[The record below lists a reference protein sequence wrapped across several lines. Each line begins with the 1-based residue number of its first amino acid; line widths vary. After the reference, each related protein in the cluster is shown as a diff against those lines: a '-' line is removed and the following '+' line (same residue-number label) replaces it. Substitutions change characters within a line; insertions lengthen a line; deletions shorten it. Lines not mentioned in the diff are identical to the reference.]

1 MAILVSVKPGGDPKF
16 SFRSCQKEGLEC
28 TRDTALRHLIEL
40 AGLHWN
46 TLRWCSLNIL
56 RRKGPRRLVCL
67 CNQLCC
73 CTVGE
78 KEAWFP
84 SAVFGLLTSPNPALL
99 WLHGCCRS
107 QGKELPQA
115 LSLNLCSTSC
125 TQMTWRSRGRRM
137 APSEAAWTPLKIIV
151 FELERGRRSS
161 ISPSD
166 PFLPKKHSQSSFC
179 TGSCFTN
186 LAGFL
191 CYAKGIFLVLLLRF
205 MAPLCLEIVFMFHQK
220 NGVHSFHVNVEFH
233 KIVLWKK
240 KSIQVQVLDGRKG
253 GYLISYLWITYFWL
267 KRPENWSTLS
277 LHRLPSIMASLKTLV

>member
-1 MAILVSVKPGGDPKF
+1 MAILVSVRPGGDPKF

-161 ISPSD
+161 ISPLT
-166 PFLPKKHSQSSFC
+166 PSSLKS
-179 TGSCFTN
+179 TLRAAS
-186 LAGFL
+186 AQD
-191 CYAKGIFLVLLLRF
+191 LVLQTWRVFYAVPKASSWSYSFASWHHCVWRLF
-205 MAPLCLEIVFMFHQK
+205 SCSIKKMESTVFMLMWNFTK
-220 NGVHSFHVNVEFH
+220 LYYER
-233 KIVLWKK
+233 K

-253 GYLISYLWITYFWL
+253 GYLIFYLWITYFWL